1 MNTRLTTLKTILW
14 AMMGVLAVMTVARF
28 ARGLGG
34 TTALSD
40 STPWGFWIAFDV
52 MSGVALAA
60 GGFVLAATVYIF
72 GKQDYHRFVRPAILT
87 AFLGYIAVA
96 VGLLYDLGLPWH
108 IWHPMI
114 FPQEHSVLFEVAM
127 CVMLYLTVLSLEF
140 APVVLEYRWFDRPLF
155 RRIHRVLKTIT
166 IPLVITGIVLST
178 LHQSS
183 LGSLFLITPYRL
195 HPLWYTPIIWVLF
208 LISAV
213 GLGLMM
219 VIMES
224 FFSAWFFGHKL
235 RKDLLA
241 GLARAASIVLFVY
254 AGLRLGDMAVR
265 DVLANAFD
273 GSWQASLFWFELLLS
288 ALVPATL
295 LSFRRIRQSTAG
307 LVICGMMTVMGVIG
321 YRFDVCIEAFAR
333 PDDMPYFPS
342 WMELAVSFGIV
353 AGAMLVFIFFVER
366 LKVYPEEHGAEGD
379 ETSHGLP
386 SIDFGPTGTR
396 MLLPDSINAPRRYS
410 LAALT
415 GAAVAVAILPAELFS
430 GMEFPA
436 TPVFGTRTV
445 DGWMHDRAEGYGH
458 ELSLPGPEDRMP
470 ADAQSVPLL
479 MIDGNRDGRLV
490 LFPHRDHVAKLGEQD
505 SCCKCHHLNM
515 PYDRNTSCWEC
526 HRDMYLETDI
536 FDHSRHI
543 DKLEGNQS
551 CVRCHQDSAAVK
563 SRDTALACAECHA
576 DMVVEDSLVSLPA
589 GGMGGLAT
597 GYMDAMHGICI
608 ACHEQKVAEEPD
620 KYPVSFAQCAN
631 CHRDIDATRLH
642 EMEPYV
648 TAQAN
653 TAK

>member
-1 MNTRLTTLKTILW
+1 MNTRLITLKTLLW
-14 AMMGVLAVMTVARF
+14 ALMGVLAVMTVARF

-40 STPWGFWIAFDV
+40 VTPWGFWIAFDV

-72 GKQDYHRFVRPAILT
+72 GRQDYHRFVRPAILT
-87 AFLGYIAVA
+87 AFLGYLAVA

-114 FPQEHSVLFEVAM
+114 YPQEHSVLFEVAM

-155 RRIHRVLKTIT
+155 RKIHHVIKTIT

-195 HPLWYTPIIWVLF
+195 HPLWYSPIIWVLF
-208 LISAV
+208 LISAM

-265 DVLANAFD
+265 GVLGSAFD
-273 GSWQASLFWFELLLS
+273 DSWQSSLFWFELLLS
-288 ALVPATL
+288 ALLPATL
-295 LSFRRIRQSTAG
+295 LSFRRIRQSSAG
-307 LVICGMMTVMGVIG
+307 LVTCGMMAVMGVIG
-321 YRFDVCIEAFAR
+321 YRFDVCIEAFYR

-366 LKVYPEEHGAEGD
+366 LKVYPEEHGAEED
-379 ETSHGLP
+379 ALSRGLP
-386 SIDFGPTGTR
+386 NVDFGPTGTR

-415 GAAVAVAILPAELFS
+415 GAALAVAILPAELFS
-430 GMEFPA
+430 GMEFIT
-436 TPVFGTRTV
+436 TPVSGTRTV
-445 DGWMHDRAEGYGH
+445 NGWAQPRTEGYGH
-458 ELSLPGPEDRMP
+458 ELSLLGAKDRMP
-470 ADAQSVPLL
+470 PDAQHVPLL

-526 HRDMYLETDI
+526 HRDMYLATDI
-536 FDHSRHI
+536 FDHSGHI
-543 DKLEGNQS
+543 DKLDGNQS
-551 CVRCHQDSAAVK
+551 CVRCHPDSAAVK
-563 SRDTALACAECHA
+563 SRDTALACTECHA

-589 GGMGGLAT
+589 GGMCGLAT

-608 ACHEQKVAEEPD
+608 ACHERHVAEEPD

-653 TAK
+653 TTK